1 MISGI
6 VNQVMISVQVEALQ
20 SLSTSLASKAEE
32 LNSSLL
38 QTDDDSVAALREKLQ
53 QAIVALN
60 SDIENLKNSAETANA
75 NIKW

>member
-1 MISGI
+1 MISGV

-20 SLSTSLASKAEE
+20 RLSTSLASKAEE

-53 QAIVALN
+53 QAIVSLN

>member
-1 MISGI
+1 MISGV

-20 SLSTSLASKAEE
+20 RLSTSLASKAEE